1 MRREEEKFQTSQITF
16 GLLDSCRLLVNPFMC
31 GMMHCMAHALKHRH
45 LLLAALLAALMLFEL
60 FALKAFTPL
69 ENRMA
74 DFLLRQHA
82 QTSQPDP
89 DIVIVDIDERSL
101 ALMSESVGRW
111 PWPRSMHAELLAGI
125 ARQNPKAIV
134 FDILFS
140 DPDRMRPEDDAYF
153 AETIRATDNTY
164 FPMLRLNDADDAQ
177 GIPLQKYGTVL
188 GAVPGKQADPDAR
201 VAMVLPLPVML
212 ETGRIGTHN
221 ALADEDGVVRRY
233 PIYISIDGW
242 HIPSLPAAFAR
253 NQDWRV
259 PDRASIILSWHG
271 QALSYPRVSY
281 ADIYQDLQRRHP
293 QRPQNE
299 FVGKIVII
307 GATANGL
314 HDVRPTPLAAFHTG
328 VEILATAID
337 NLKNG
342 DALRPAPTGWVAAMG
357 LTVLALLA
365 GLLGAFRSLPRVGMA
380 LLAMTLLLLAAEYLA
395 LRSDIL
401 LPLLTVVIFAWVYYV
416 MAALM
421 EYISERRARERAVA
435 AFGRFLDPR
444 VVQML
449 VESGETTQT
458 LSGKSR
464 EISVLFSDIR
474 GFTALSETR
483 SPERVVELLNAYFT
497 SQSDVIFR
505 HAGTLDKYIGD
516 AIMAFWNAPVDQP
529 DHVIR
534 AVAAALEMS
543 DRLERF
549 RAQAGELGQ
558 ALDIGIGVHCGSA
571 VVGFIGSENRQDYTA
586 IGDTVNLSSR
596 IEGLTKGVARV
607 LVSAE
612 TKDLCEQ
619 QSGGNC
625 PFVFVDRG
633 SFAVKGR
640 AQPVRL
646 YEPRRKT

>member
-1 MRREEEKFQTSQITF
+1 MFVHYDRYR
-16 GLLDSCRLLVNPFMC
+16 LLDNRFMC
-31 GMMHCMAHALKHRH
+31 GMMHCMFTAHKHRP
-45 LLLAALLAALMLFEL
+45 LLLATLIAASMLFEL
-60 FALKAFTPL
+60 FAFKAFTPL
-69 ENRMA
+69 ENRLA
-74 DFLLRQHA
+74 DFLIRQHA
-82 QTSQPDP
+82 VTSQPDP
-89 DIVIVDIDERSL
+89 DIVIIDIDERSL

-111 PWPRSMHAELLAGI
+111 PWPRSMHADLLAGI

-153 AETIRATDNTY
+153 AEVIRATDNTY

-177 GIPLQKYGTVL
+177 GIPLQKYGAVL
-188 GAVPGKQADPDAR
+188 GAVPGKQANPEAS

-242 HIPSLPAAFAR
+242 QIPSLPTALAR
-253 NQDWRV
+253 NLDWPL
-259 PDRASIILSWHG
+259 PDSASIILNWHG
-271 QALSYPRVSY
+271 KTLSYSRVSY
-281 ADIYQDLQRRHP
+281 ADIYQDLQRKNP
-293 QRPQNE
+293 QRPQDE

-337 NLKNG
+337 NLKKG
-342 DALRPAPTGWVAAMG
+342 DYLRPASLGWVTALG
-357 LTVLALLA
+357 FTVLALLA
-365 GLLGAFRSLPRVGMA
+365 GLLVAFRHLPRMGIA
-380 LLAMTLLLLAAEYLA
+380 LTVITAALIAAEYLA
-395 LRSDIL
+395 LQQRVL
-401 LPLLTVVIFAWVYYV
+401 LPLLTVVIFAWVYYILT
-416 MAALM
+416 ALM
-421 EYISERRARERAVA
+421 EYVSERRARERAVA

-444 VVQML
+444 VVEML

-474 GFTALSETR
+474 GFTTLSEAR
-483 SPERVVELLNAYFT
+483 SPEQVVELLNAYFT

-529 DHVIR
+529 DHAIR

-543 DRLERF
+543 DRLEQF
-549 RAQAGELGQ
+549 RTQAGELGQ
-558 ALDIGIGVHCGSA
+558 ALDIGIGVHCGPA

-607 LVSAE
+607 LVSEE

-619 QSGGNC
+619 QSGEAC
-625 PFVFVDRG
+625 PFVFEDRG

-646 YEPRRKT
+646 YEPWRKT